1 MTKSEPKQI
10 ALPQATDGLVLAD
23 YQSGDSTVSVRETH
37 DWRWLVFDNNP
48 LNSIPDTCRSD
59 TDRSDA
65 DPSDNNSATPLAIQS
80 LMLKIDNS
88 YLALPYMQGMLAS
101 LCFNRLSDSASVL
114 QLGLG
119 AGAINRFFGYYLPQ
133 QQLTTVELEPL
144 VVDIYKKFFSFEN
157 KRVKTQ
163 ERIVVQNALDY
174 LSDAAENSSEV
185 MLCDLYTEQ
194 GLPKFLLGQEFYQSV
209 YRVLSADGV
218 LVINTGH
225 RSAELLQSIFN
236 PLRELFTYLIFSEL
250 PGYENIIIYASN
262 AELSIDQKKCDRL
275 QKSIDL
281 NIYEHFSS
289 AKTLAI

>member
-1 MTKSEPKQI
+1 MTKSELKKF
-10 ALPQATDGLVLAD
+10 ALPQATDGVVLAD
-23 YQSGDSTVSVRETH
+23 YQSGNSIVRVRETH

-48 LNSIPDTCRSD
+48 LNNSPN
-59 TDRSDA
+59 TDRSDI
-65 DPSDNNSATPLAIQS
+65 NSATPLAIQS
-80 LMLKIDNS
+80 LMLKSDNS
-88 YLALPYMQGMLAS
+88 YLALPYMQAMLAS

-119 AGAINRFFGYYLPQ
+119 AGAINRFFGCYLPQ

-144 VVDIYKKFFSFEN
+144 VVDIYKRFFSFEN
-157 KRVKTQ
+157 NRVKTQ
-163 ERIVVQNALDY
+163 ERVIVQNALEY
-174 LSDAAENSSEV
+174 LRDAAKNSSEV

-194 GLPKFLLGQEFYQSV
+194 GLPEFLLGQEFYQLV

-225 RSAELLQSIFN
+225 RSVELLQSIFN

-250 PGYENIIIYASN
+250 TGYENIIIYASN